1 MMLASSYTSC
11 ELRMLSS
18 AVSFPIFASSKEL
31 AGEGVIVIGL
41 VCCAHSLY
49 PGICSVLFS
58 LGITSFSANH
68 RLGLASIN
76 SAPGART
83 VS

>member
-1 MMLASSYTSC
+1 M
-11 ELRMLSS
+11 RS
-18 AVSFPIFASSKEL
+18 AVRTSNVRERVYLPSIHN
-31 AGEGVIVIGL
+31 VIVI
-41 VCCAHSLY
+41 VCCTYSLY